1 MVAKLMQ
8 ATLFASVAA
17 MFAAVAWAD
26 AAPRQDLQV
35 DVLADGLNV
44 PWGLALLPDGRMLVT
59 EKSGALLLLDATGKR
74 IASIANV
81 PPSFFKLQ
89 GGLLDVELHPQFASN
104 SLLYLSLAHGQ
115 QKHNTTRV
123 VRAVLDQHAL
133 KDVQVIFDST
143 PKGTSVHYGG
153 RLAFMRDG
161 TLLVTVGEGAEY
173 REDAQRLDS
182 LLGKVVRINAD
193 GSAPTDN
200 PFAQQEGA
208 ERGIWSLGH
217 RNPQGLSVDPLT
229 DTVYV
234 AEHGPR
240 GGDELNVIE
249 RGANYGWPIAT
260 RGIDYTGG
268 RISPFDTYPGMRE
281 SIVYWVP
288 SIGVGG
294 AAVYRGAM
302 FPEWNGDVLVTA
314 LAHRKL
320 IRVDLEDG
328 RVVGQ
333 HSLLEDRDARLRQVE
348 IGPDGAVYAVVDSLR
363 GEGPTGQILRIT
375 ASAQLQQQPDHLSTD
390 DP

>member
-1 MVAKLMQ
+1 MVAKPMQ

-302 FPEWNGDVLVTA
+302 FPKWNGDVLVTA